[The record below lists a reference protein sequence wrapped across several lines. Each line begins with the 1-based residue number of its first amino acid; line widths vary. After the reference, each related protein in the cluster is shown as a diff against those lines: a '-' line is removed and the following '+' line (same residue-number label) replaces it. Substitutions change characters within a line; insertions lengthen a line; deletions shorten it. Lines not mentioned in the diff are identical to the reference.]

1 MKHNI
6 LHLCTTDAFGAGSA
20 ALRLHQSFIA
30 TGFQSHVFTLYK
42 LSDDPQVSQPLE
54 ERSFQSFRKW
64 VGKVKHEL
72 LKRFYP
78 GIISKY
84 SFFNFS
90 ESERYVP
97 TQQLIEKLPFTPDV
111 IIVHFIS
118 RFLNVRNIYELQVAT
133 GAKVVYTMMDMA
145 PLTGGCH
152 YAWQCSG
159 YLNNCGTCPAISSKN
174 PRDISYQSL
183 AYKKQYLDQTD
194 AHLLVCSTWSERQGQ
209 QSTLFKNKPISRI
222 LLPVNEQLFKPGDK
236 LTIRKNFGLPQDG
249 LILLVGSFNLHDE
262 RKGFDALTQALEQL
276 YEDLDDTQRGKLT
289 IVSIGKKDIA
299 GTHSFKSHHLGLLR
313 GEKALAEAYQLADV
327 FACPSVEDAG
337 PMMINESVLCGTPV
351 VSFEMGV
358 SLDLV
363 HYPETGY
370 RARLNDAADFAKG
383 LKTLFFEAADKGQL
397 ETMRANCRELGLLLS
412 SQSTVARQWQDFLL
426 SLFPDNDTLIDK
438 SALDV

>member
-1 MKHNI
+1 MN
-6 LHLCTTDAFGAGSA
+6 
-20 ALRLHQSFIA
+20 
-30 TGFQSHVFTLYK
+30 
-42 LSDDPQVSQPLE
+42 
-54 ERSFQSFRKW
+54 
-64 VGKVKHEL
+64 
-72 LKRFYP
+72 
-78 GIISKY
+78 
-84 SFFNFS
+84 N
-90 ESERYVP
+90 
-97 TQQLIEKLPFTPDV
+97 
-111 IIVHFIS
+111 
-118 RFLNVRNIYELQVAT
+118 
-133 GAKVVYTMMDMA
+133 
-145 PLTGGCH
+145 
-152 YAWQCSG
+152 
-159 YLNNCGTCPAISSKN
+159 YLN
-174 PRDISYQSL
+174 R
-183 AYKKQYLDQTD
+183 
-194 AHLLVCSTWSERQGQ
+194 
-209 QSTLFKNKPISRI
+209 
-222 LLPVNEQLFKPGDK
+222 GDK
-236 LTIRKNFGLPQDG
+236 LTIRKNYGLPQDG

-262 RKGFDALTQALEQL
+262 RKGFNELTQALGQL
-276 YEDLDDTQRGKLT
+276 YENLDDTQRGKLT

-299 GTHSFKSHHLGLLR
+299 DTHSFKSYHLGLLR

-438 SALDV
+438 SASDV